1 MKRSLL
7 IKEQGEEA
15 VNFITKHTGKD
26 FNSCLIIKTTDVF
39 NVEAI
44 ENNNTGAIVN
54 LKKINDI
61 HGINRFLN
69 ATNSKL
75 AQGGVFIGSVETYTQ
90 RKKRLLHKYPLV
102 IAQIYFF
109 LDFIF
114 KRIFPKLYLTRWLYF
129 FLTAGRNRV
138 LSKAEALGRLVF
150 NGFDIVELKEIGY
163 LTYFVVKKTDRL
175 IPEKVPSFGFF
186 FKMKRIGKNNKL
198 ITVYKIRTMHPYAE
212 FLQSYLFENNNL
224 QDGGKFKN
232 DYRITSWGK
241 VLRKLWLDE
250 LPMVV
255 NFLKG
260 EIKLVGVRPLSQHYL
275 SLYSEELK
283 TKRVIAKPGLIP
295 PFYADLPITLD
306 EIMKSELNYL
316 ESHKQYPL
324 KTDTRYFF
332 KAINNI
338 LFKKA
343 RSH

>member
-15 VNFITKHTGKD
+15 VNFITKYTGND
-26 FNSCLIIKTTDVF
+26 FNACLILKTTDVF

-44 ENNNTGAIVN
+44 EESDFLSIVN

-75 AQGGVFIGSVETYTQ
+75 PINSFFIGCVETYAQ

-212 FLQSYLFENNNL
+212 FLQSYVFENNSL
-224 QDGGKFKN
+224 KDGGKFK
-232 DYRITSWGK
+232 DDFRITGWGK
-241 VLRKLWLDE
+241 LFRKLWIDE

-275 SLYSEELK
+275 SLYSDELK

-316 ESHKQYPL
+316 ESHKQHPF
-324 KTDTRYFF
+324 KTDIRYFF
-332 KAINNI
+332 KAVNNI